1 MSSKPRQRQARLARF
16 IAFGLILGCDSGPV
30 RPSTGPL
37 ALGTW
42 GGEDAAVVVTETVT
56 HVHIG
61 CTYGDIPGR
70 IELDEDGRFR
80 IDGTYVLQAYPI
92 PIGPTLPAEFTGRV
106 LGRTMSLAV
115 AVNDTTTHGVRAL
128 GPVSVR
134 LNREPEMGPCPICR
148 TLRTPP
154 SPR

>member
-1 MSSKPRQRQARLARF
+1 MPRRPRQHRAALASM
-16 IAFGLILGCDSGPV
+16 IVVALTLGCDGAPS

-42 GGEDAAVVVTETVT
+42 GGNDAAMIVTETVT

-70 IELDEDGRFR
+70 IELDEHGRFR
-80 IDGTYVLQAYPI
+80 VEGTYVLQAYPI
-92 PIGPTLPAEFTGRV
+92 PVGPPLPAEFTGRV

-115 AVNDTTTHGVRAL
+115 AVNDTTTQRVRAL
-128 GPVSVR
+128 GPVDVR

-148 TLRTPP
+148 TLR
-154 SPR
+154 